1 MRVADRIVTERRSKL
16 LVVAAVWLSFL
27 VASLVSAPIPAVN
40 EPHYLA
46 MARHYW
52 DSSWCAGDSFLQ
64 SFPAHRVFYQSFGWL
79 TLWCDLATVAV
90 FGRAVS
96 LAMLAASW
104 TSLSVRLQRDD
115 SPNPPRVIAALLS
128 AWLFLGLQAIGNL
141 SGEWL
146 IGGFESKV
154 VAYACVFRA
163 VAAMLDRRIVAA
175 AVCSGVAISFHPIVG
190 MWHVVALGIAVIS
203 NLRFQS
209 SNFRSQI
216 SNGHS
221 YRHWVLAA
229 AWLAVTALPGLLPAV
244 QMLNTGNARTTFA
257 ANFIQVHYR
266 LKHHLDPMDFDR
278 VDSIGYGCVA
288 VLWLAVVIVLVRR
301 KKLTEPDRWWI
312 AYVLATALFAL
323 AGWLV
328 GYGPRPVQNMPG
340 YPWRIA
346 LLKFYP
352 FRLFDLLL
360 PIAVAILLPRLIK
373 QRGLWLVGFAGL
385 IWALVSTHAFPP
397 SNQLPSA
404 MRADW
409 RDACRWIAANTPTD
423 AVFHTPDEAEAFKW
437 FAQRGEYV
445 NRKDCPQDAAGIVKW
460 NDRLK
465 QITKWSERS
474 FGDDQTYS
482 ADELRALVRET
493 GGIRYAIIRASVHYD
508 TDLLYANNSYKI
520 LLLPE
525 AEPTSGRP
533 PNADLR

>member
-1 MRVADRIVTERRSKL
+1 MTERRSKL

-52 DSSWCAGDSFLQ
+52 DSTWCAGDSFLQ
-64 SFPAHRVFYQSFGWL
+64 SFPAHQVFYQTFGWL
-79 TLWCDLATVAV
+79 TLWLDLASVALL
-90 FGRAVS
+90 GRAVG
-96 LAMLAASW
+96 LAMLATSW
-104 TSLSVRLQRDD
+104 TSLSIRLQREN
-115 SPNPPRVIAALLS
+115 SQNPSRVITTILS
-128 AWLFLGLQAIGNL
+128 AWLFLGLQTIGNL

-154 VAYACVFRA
+154 VAYACVFWA
-163 VAAMLDRRIVAA
+163 VAAMLDRRVIAA
-175 AVCSGVAISFHPIVG
+175 AVCSGIAISFHPIVG
-190 MWHVVALGIAVIS
+190 MWHLVALGIAEIS
-203 NLRFQS
+203 NLKIQ
-209 SNFRSQI
+209 N

-221 YRHWVLAA
+221 YRRWLLAA
-229 AWLAVTALPGLLPAV
+229 ALLAVTALPGLLPAV
-244 QMLNTGNARTTFA
+244 QMLNAGNARTAFE

-278 VDSIGYGCVA
+278 ANCIGYGCVA
-288 VLWLAVVIVLVRR
+288 VLWSVVVIVLMRR
-301 KKLTEPDRWWI
+301 KVLTQPDRWWTG
-312 AYVLATALFAL
+312 YVLAAGLFAL
-323 AGWLV
+323 VGWLV
-328 GYGPRPVQNMPG
+328 GYGPRPIQIMPG
-340 YPWRIA
+340 YQWRIA

-360 PIAVAILLPRLIK
+360 PIAVAILLPRLVK
-373 QRGLWLVGFAGL
+373 QRGLWLAGVAGL
-385 IWALVSTHAFPP
+385 IWALVSNQAFPP
-397 SNQLPSA
+397 ANQLPSA

-409 RDACRWIAANTPTD
+409 RDACRWIAANTPID

-445 NRKDCPQDAAGIVKW
+445 NRKDCPQDAAGIVQW

-474 FGDDQTYS
+474 FGDDQVYS
-482 ADELRALVRET
+482 TDELQELVRET
-493 GGIRYAIIRASVHYD
+493 GGVRYAIIRTSIQYEA
-508 TDLLYANNSYKI
+508 DLLYANGSYKI

-525 AEPTSGRP
+525 AGSKP
-533 PNADLR
+533 

>member
-1 MRVADRIVTERRSKL
+1 MTERRSKL
-16 LVVAAVWLSFL
+16 LVIAAVWLSFL
-27 VASLVSAPIPAVN
+27 VASLASAPIPAVN

-64 SFPAHRVFYQSFGWL
+64 SFPAHRVFYQTFGWL
-79 TLWCDLATVAV
+79 TLWLDLATVALL
-90 FGRAVS
+90 GRAVS

-104 TSLSVRLQRDD
+104 TALAIRLQRDN
-115 SPNPPRVIAALLS
+115 SPNPSRAIAALLS
-128 AWLFLGLQAIGNL
+128 AWLFLGMQAVGKL

-154 VAYACVFRA
+154 VAYACVFWA
-163 VAAMLDRRIVAA
+163 VTAMLDRRLIAA

-190 MWHVVALGIAVIS
+190 MWHVTALVITELA
-203 NLRFQS
+203 NLK
-209 SNFRSQI
+209 SQI

-221 YRHWVLAA
+221 SRRWLLAA
-229 AWLAVTALPGLLPAV
+229 ALLAVTALPGLLPAV
-244 QMLNTGNARTTFA
+244 QMLNTGNARTAFA

-278 VDSIGYGCVA
+278 VNCIAYGCLA
-288 VLWLAVVIVLVRR
+288 VLWLAVVIVLKRQQ
-301 KKLTEPDRWWI
+301 KLAQPDRWWI
-312 AYVLATALFAL
+312 GYVLAAALFAL

-328 GYGPRPVQNMPG
+328 GYGPRPIQFMPG
-340 YPWRIA
+340 YQWRIA

-360 PIAVAILLPRLIK
+360 PIAIAILLPRLVK
-373 QRGLWLVGFAGL
+373 QRWLWLVGAVGL
-385 IWALVSTHAFPP
+385 TWALVSTLVFPL

-409 RDACRWIAANTPTD
+409 RDACRWVAANTPAD

-437 FAQRGEYV
+437 FAQRGEFV
-445 NRKDCPQDAAGIVKW
+445 NRKDCPQDAAGIVEW

-474 FGDDQTYS
+474 FADDQKYS
-482 ADELRALVRET
+482 TDELRELVRDT
-493 GGIRYAIIRASVHYD
+493 GGIRYAIIRAGVRYEA
-508 TDLLYANNSYKI
+508 DLLYANNRYKI
-520 LLLPE
+520 LRLPE
-525 AEPTSGRP
+525 AESSSGR
-533 PNADLR
+533 